1 MGSLR
6 VKSTPNP
13 LIRTATKSP
22 NELPPT
28 NLAHD
33 AWAYWIDACQRAA
46 LFLNVLQERSDRYEE
61 HNSKVAPHVLKFG
74 CELVMD
80 GRKLQRPVNYAL
92 VRVLPPD
99 GTEVDQGSDPSSLS
113 IRVPATSRASAA
125 SRRRAKSAS
134 PSKRGIP
141 ATSSDPCRAGT
152 GPND

>member
-1 MGSLR
+1 M
-6 VKSTPNP
+6 PNP
-13 LIRTATKSP
+13 LIPTIPTATKPP
-22 NELPPT
+22 NELPPA

-33 AWAYWIDACQRAA
+33 AWAYWIDACQRTT

-99 GTEVDQGSDPSSLS
+99 DTEIDQ
-113 IRVPATSRASAA
+113 
-125 SRRRAKSAS
+125 
-134 PSKRGIP
+134 SKRPFIIV
-141 ATSSDPCRAGT
+141 DPRAGH
-152 GPND
+152 GPGIG